1 MTTRFKHFRIAGNR
15 LAAAANWRD
24 VEAAAF
30 GGRYR
35 EAMEAHHSAY
45 LAFTAALDT
54 DKTATPAPAPVI
66 NPSHYPDPISYLNR
80 CRHFKRVM
88 ILMER
93 GSDEYAWRHDWS
105 GMTAYALARVTTYYT
120 AADAYANCVADAM
133 SLSLPY
139 NPLPPGPAPDGM
151 PF

>member
-1 MTTRFKHFRIAGNR
+1 MFHTAGNR
-15 LAAAANWRD
+15 LHALARWSWAFDTRTSEFFGGAIDAYR
-24 VEAAAF
+24 AAF
-30 GGRYR
+30 KWVDG
-35 EAMEAHHSAY
+35 
-45 LAFTAALDT
+45 L
-54 DKTATPAPAPVI
+54 TATPAPAPVI

-93 GSDEYAWRHDWS
+93 QSDEFFAFGDYH
-105 GMTAYALARVTTYYT
+105 GMTEFAVAHLPAYV
-120 AADAYANCVADAM
+120 AAMDAYDKCVADAM

-139 NPLPPGPAPDGM
+139 PPMPPGPVPDGM